1 MGTVSWEITVSLR
14 CFALAFGILALSL
27 SAAAQTEVTIEAAT
41 FIHAACPNGCP
52 AYSLKIDN
60 QGIVRY
66 DGKGFV
72 KVFGQKTWAIST
84 RSAEGLLNRL
94 KSADLVA
101 GERRGKFLT
110 EDGGCST
117 TKSETHASVV
127 LEIDGHEEM
136 PIPACYSAALEKIV
150 EDADTYSGASIYTN
164 GRHEESESAIR
175 SVLDMQVVAW
185 NKGDIEGFM
194 RGYWMSKDLTFFS
207 GGSETHGWTETLER
221 YRKSYKGTGKQM
233 GQLTFGDLRIEMLS
247 PDSAFVRGTWK
258 LTMPADPKTP
268 HGLFTLIFRKTPD
281 GWRIIHDSTG
291 AA

>member
-1 MGTVSWEITVSLR
+1 VSSR
-14 CFALAFGILALSL
+14 CFALTLGIFGLGMSAF
-27 SAAAQTEVTIEAAT
+27 AQTEVTIDAAT
-41 FIHAACPNGCP
+41 FIHTACVSGCP
-52 AYSLKIDN
+52 AYSLKIDS

-72 KVFGQKTWAIST
+72 KVFGQKAWAIPAK
-84 RSAEGLLNRL
+84 SAEGLLDRL
-94 KSADLVA
+94 KAGDFAA
-101 GERRGKFLT
+101 GERSGRFLT
-110 EDGGCST
+110 EDGACSAT
-117 TKSETHASVV
+117 PSETHASVV

-136 PIPACYSAALEKIV
+136 PIPSCFSPALEKIV
-150 EDADTYSGASIYTN
+150 EYADAISAATIYTI
-164 GRHEESESAIR
+164 GRHEESEAAIR
-175 SVLDMQVVAW
+175 AVLDAQVVAW

-233 GQLTFGDLRIEMLS
+233 GQLTFGDLRVEMLS

>member
-1 MGTVSWEITVSLR
+1 MSSRL
-14 CFALAFGILALSL
+14 FALALGILALGA
-27 SAAAQTEVTIEAAT
+27 SALAQTAVAQTEVTIDAAT
-41 FIHAACPNGCP
+41 FIHMACASGCP

-60 QGIVRY
+60 QSIVRY

-72 KVFGQKTWAIST
+72 KVFGQKAWAIPVK
-84 RSAEGLLNRL
+84 SAEGLLDRL
-94 KSADLVA
+94 KSGDFIA
-101 GERRGKFLT
+101 GQRAGRFLT
-110 EDGGCST
+110 EDGACSASP
-117 TKSETHASVV
+117 SENHAAVV

-136 PIPACYSAALEKIV
+136 PVSACYSPALEKIV
-150 EDADTYSGASIYTN
+150 EDADAISAASIHTS
-164 GRHEESESAIR
+164 GRHDESESAIR
-175 SVLDMQVVAW
+175 AVLDTQVVAW

-221 YRKSYKGTGKQM
+221 YRKSYKGAGKQM

-247 PDSAFVRGTWK
+247 TDSAFVRGTWK

>member
-1 MGTVSWEITVSLR
+1 VSSR
-14 CFALAFGILALSL
+14 CFALTLEILALAV
-27 SAAAQTEVTIEAAT
+27 SAFAQTAVPQTEVTIDAAT
-41 FIHAACPNGCP
+41 FIHRGCASGCP
-52 AYSLKIDN
+52 AYSLKIDS

-72 KVFGQKTWAIST
+72 KVFGPKTWAIPAKY
-84 RSAEGLLNRL
+84 AEGLLDRL
-94 KSADLVA
+94 KSADFVA
-101 GERRGKFLT
+101 GERSGRFLT
-110 EDGGCST
+110 EDGACSASP
-117 TKSETHASVV
+117 SEMHAAVV

-136 PIPACYSAALEKIV
+136 PIAACYSPALEKIV
-150 EDADTYSGASIYTN
+150 EDADAVSMASIYTI
-164 GRHEESESAIR
+164 GHHEESESTIR
-175 SVLDMQVVAW
+175 AVLDAQVVAW

-258 LTMPADPKTP
+258 LTMPSDPKTP